1 MTISSSSL
9 LLVAFF
15 VVMFHDVVA
24 AAAATRGSRSR
35 SRSRL
40 DLLERRIEYIE
51 HNERR
56 IESLEQLVETQS
68 TTIEDLLRLQQQ
80 EQQRRLQTTSINDE
94 DGVYSG
100 CLPKLNKDTNVC
112 VYDNDVEFLFQN
124 ASLVFNSSTV
134 RFTGPLLKMNATDM
148 NETWS
153 PLAASD
159 AGENNSTNQTYLQFS
174 SRVIFDSTDIIV
186 NNANVSFTADHNYS
200 SLEYPYNGT
209 NNTQYHGYITF
220 NNTDVGWNNS
230 SVIFSSSN
238 IGIDNSNTTFTT
250 NSSSGTYDSNIVFN
264 HTKIRYNYTE
274 VAIHGSTTTLS
285 DSSVSY
291 GKNTNVEWIGSSS
304 SANFI
309 DTDVKFDNTIVEVS
323 GDGDR
328 GKFIS
333 EVETEIRG
341 SKTMTIRTDVKFKG
355 DSDINIDHGVSLTT
369 DGPFRSNDKAEFRS
383 DMKMVDLTMTIQG
396 DLIIENEGNN
406 DDTHSDIEFRK
417 GINVKIYNELE
428 IDGYLKVSGHTDVD
442 SLDVDNHA
450 TVGGRFT
457 CRSGATITGDKLSSS
472 SDSSSSWPPLLLKV
486 EGNTLIQND
495 LEVEGTLTSAAQGFN
510 GDIVVMGNAKVYSLT
525 VESTAQI
532 DGVATVGTIK
542 ANTGIIDE
550 QLTAGSIKAE
560 SDIFFENIEVS
571 GIATI
576 HSASFQ
582 DIDVSET
589 AVIKAFNAT
598 TGSVSKLLNVT
609 GAINVSENLEVGGS
623 LSATSASIS
632 GEADIQ
638 VLNAGYSEFE
648 DITVL
653 GAANILGDLNVD
665 SNLDVLGDIKLGGT
679 ITNITE

>member
-1 MTISSSSL
+1 MLTLSSSSL

-24 AAAATRGSRSR
+24 AAATRG

-40 DLLERRIEYIE
+40 DLLERRIESIE
-51 HNERR
+51 HLERR
-56 IESLEQLVETQS
+56 IESLEQLVESQS
-68 TTIEDLLRLQQQ
+68 TTIEDLLRIQQQ
-80 EQQRRLQTTSINDE
+80 EQQRHLQTTAVND
-94 DGVYSG
+94 DVYSG

-124 ASLVFNSSTV
+124 SSLVFNSSTV
-134 RFTGPLLKMNATDM
+134 RFTGPLLKMNATDT

-153 PLAASD
+153 PLTVD
-159 AGENNSTNQTYLQFS
+159 AGNNNSTNQTYLQFS

-186 NNANVSFTADHNYS
+186 NNANVSFAAGHNYS
-200 SLEYPYNGT
+200 SLEYPYNET
-209 NNTQYHGYITF
+209 NNTRYYGYITL

-230 SVIFSSSN
+230 SVVFSSSN
-238 IGIDNSNTTFTT
+238 ITIDNSNTTFTT
-250 NSSSGTYDSNIVFN
+250 NSSSGTYDSSIVFN
-264 HTKIRYNYTE
+264 HTKIRYNHTE
-274 VAIHGSTTTLS
+274 VVIQGSTTTSS

-291 GKNTNVEWIGSSS
+291 GKNTNVEWIGTSS

-341 SKTMTIRTDVKFKG
+341 SKTLTIRTNVNFKG
-355 DSDINIDHGVSLTT
+355 DSDVTIDHGVSLTT

-383 DMKMVDLTMTIQG
+383 DMDMVDVTMTIQG
-396 DLIIENEGNN
+396 DLIIDNEGKN
-406 DDTHSDIEFRK
+406 DDAHSDIEFRK
-417 GINVKIYNELE
+417 GVNVKIYSELE
-428 IDGYLKVSGHTDVD
+428 INGDLKVSGHTDVD

-450 TVGGRFT
+450 TIGGRFT

-495 LEVEGTLTSAAQGFN
+495 LEVEGILTSAAQEFN
-510 GDIVVMGNAKVYSLT
+510 GDIVVMGNAKVYSLE
-525 VESTAQI
+525 VESTAKI
-532 DGVATVGTIK
+532 DGIATVGTIK
-542 ANTGIIDE
+542 ADTGIIDE
-550 QLTAGSIKAE
+550 QLTAGSIIVE

-571 GIATI
+571 GEATI

-582 DIDVSET
+582 NINVSET
-589 AVIKAFNAT
+589 AVIKALNAT
-598 TGSVSKLLNVT
+598 TGSVSKLINVT
-609 GAINVSENLEVGGS
+609 GNISVSENLQVGGS

-653 GAANILGDLNVD
+653 GTATVLGDLNVD